1 MFSLSTALLAF
12 FVGIVGAIFG
22 GTQTFICTGFA
33 GIFIYLLKAAGI
45 ESPFL
50 MDTLLNTVFL
60 PAIIFNAATVSTAF
74 AARKYDI
81 EGWDVNHSLLFTHD
95 PAVMLVSGLG
105 GLVGYLVFVFAQ
117 LLHLPADA
125 GSFSVILVGVL
136 TRLFLGHGHWVNPN
150 ATAYYKKEGAR
161 YWVFQAI
168 NALGVCGLTAIA
180 LSYVT
185 PDFYT
190 VGFNISAAL
199 ILLSGFD
206 TQHRTYPTTHHETL
220 VVGYAMLMTGGNVL
234 IAICFGILANLIYLL
249 FARYCNENCDTH
261 IDPPAV
267 AIEACSLILFTLF

>member
-1 MFSLSTALLAF
+1 MFSWSTALLSF

-33 GIFIYLLKAAGI
+33 GIFIYLLKATGV

-81 EGWDVNHSLLFTHD
+81 EGWDVNHSLIFTHD
-95 PAVMLVSGLG
+95 PVVMLVSGLG

-117 LLHLPADA
+117 MIHLPADA

-136 TRLFLGHGHWVNPN
+136 TRLLLGHGHWINPD
-150 ATAYYKKEGAR
+150 ATAYYQKEGPR
-161 YWVFQAI
+161 YWVFQVI

-199 ILLSGFD
+199 ILLSGSIAP
-206 TQHRTYPTTHHETL
+206 TRPRTTRRSWS
-220 VVGYAMLMTGGNVL
+220 AMPCL
-234 IAICFGILANLIYLL
+234 
-249 FARYCNENCDTH
+249 
-261 IDPPAV
+261 
-267 AIEACSLILFTLF
+267 